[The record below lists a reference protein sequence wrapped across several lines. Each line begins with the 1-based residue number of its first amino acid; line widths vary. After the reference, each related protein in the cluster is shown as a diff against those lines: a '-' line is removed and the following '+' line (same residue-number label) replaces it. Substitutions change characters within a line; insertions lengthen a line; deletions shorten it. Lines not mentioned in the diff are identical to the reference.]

1 MSNKGNTGNKNNGY
15 YNSGD
20 YNSGDC
26 NSGNKNSG
34 DYNSGNCNN
43 GNYNSGH
50 YNSGHY
56 NSGDCNSGKCNSGD
70 YNIGCYNIGEY
81 NSGDFNSGNYNSGHY
96 NSGEYNSGNYNSG
109 DCNTNTPT
117 VRLFNKDSGLEFNG
131 KIHNKLKNI
140 LYNLTKPLCEWVSES
155 NMSDTEK
162 QNNPDYKTLTGYL
175 KVNKFMRNDIKI
187 SKEDEYF
194 LRSLPNFDEA
204 ILLECTGI
212 DLSNQKV
219 KIVIDGKE
227 IWISRE
233 AAIELKNNL

>member
-20 YNSGDC
+20 YNSG
-26 NSGNKNSG
+26 
-34 DYNSGNCNN
+34 Y
-43 GNYNSGH
+43 Y
-50 YNSGHY
+50 
-56 NSGDCNSGKCNSGD
+56 NSGKCNSG
-70 YNIGCYNIGEY
+70 NC
-81 NSGDFNSGNYNSGHY
+81 NSGNYNSGYYNSGCY

-117 VRLFNKDSGLEFNG
+117 VRLFNKDSGIEFNG

-233 AAIELKNNL
+233 SAIELKNNL